1 MPEQLKA
8 KIEEKRQTTKYKEIV
23 DKIAALNIDEVKYK
37 DITEDA
43 KLSMSEAFDA
53 LDEEEEQISLFDL

>member
-8 KIEEKRQTTKYKEIV
+8 KIEEKRQTPEYKEIV
-23 DKIAALNIDEVKYK
+23 DKIASLNIDEVEYK

-43 KLSMSEAFDA
+43 KLSMREAFDA

>member
-8 KIEEKRQTTKYKEIV
+8 KIEEKRQTHKYKEIV
-23 DKIAALNIDEVKYK
+23 DKIASLNIDEVEYK

-53 LDEEEEQISLFDL
+53 LDEEEEQASLFDL

>member
-1 MPEQLKA
+1 MLLK
-8 KIEEKRQTTKYKEIV
+8 
-23 DKIAALNIDEVKYK
+23 DKIASLNIDEVEYK